1 MADTTGTKTKLTE
14 DNNFAELFENSLK
27 QDIPQQGQIVKG
39 KIIQITKDFVIVDFG
54 YKLEGQISL
63 AEFKDYEGEITVQEN
78 QTIEVYVDNLENTD
92 GLAILSKEKAD
103 AYKIWDHLEEAMS
116 KDGVVEGVVI
126 NKVKGGMMVD
136 IGVKAFLPASQID
149 VRPVTNLDHLVGKRF
164 KFKILKLNKRKGNI
178 IISRRVLVE
187 HDRDQVRREILQN
200 VVEGAVMKGTVKNVT
215 DYGVFVDLGGVDGLL
230 HITDMTWGRVGHPSE
245 MFSVNDEIEVK
256 IIKVDAASGKISL
269 GLKQLTPDPWEG
281 LADKYPIGTK
291 IQGKVVNIADYGAFV
306 ALEPGA
312 EGLVHDSEMSWTT
325 KIKHP
330 SKIVNVGDAIEAV
343 VLDMDTSVRRISLG
357 MRQVHPNPW
366 DTLEEK
372 YPIGS
377 RVKGSIKNVTEF
389 GLFVGINGEIDG
401 LVHVS
406 DLSWTR
412 RLRSP
417 SELFQKGEEIEAIVL
432 NIDKDSERFS
442 LGVKQLKEDPWPK
455 IKKNYQIGKKL
466 DGKVLGATDQGLE
479 IEVEEGVEAYIL
491 AADLPEELQKDL
503 SKRYS
508 VSDSI
513 HAIVHTIDEKEH
525 RITLGLVTD

>member
-245 MFSVNDEIEVK
+245 MFSVN
-256 IIKVDAASGKISL
+256 
-269 GLKQLTPDPWEG
+269 
-281 LADKYPIGTK
+281 
-291 IQGKVVNIADYGAFV
+291 
-306 ALEPGA
+306 
-312 EGLVHDSEMSWTT
+312 
-325 KIKHP
+325 
-330 SKIVNVGDAIEAV
+330 
-343 VLDMDTSVRRISLG
+343 
-357 MRQVHPNPW
+357 
-366 DTLEEK
+366 
-372 YPIGS
+372 
-377 RVKGSIKNVTEF
+377 
-389 GLFVGINGEIDG
+389 
-401 LVHVS
+401 
-406 DLSWTR
+406 
-412 RLRSP
+412 
-417 SELFQKGEEIEAIVL
+417 
-432 NIDKDSERFS
+432 
-442 LGVKQLKEDPWPK
+442 
-455 IKKNYQIGKKL
+455 
-466 DGKVLGATDQGLE
+466 
-479 IEVEEGVEAYIL
+479 
-491 AADLPEELQKDL
+491 
-503 SKRYS
+503 
-508 VSDSI
+508 
-513 HAIVHTIDEKEH
+513 
-525 RITLGLVTD
+525 